1 MPIAKRKR
9 VKETKAAYR
18 TRRALPKREADDA
31 AVRWSEI
38 EVASEPII
46 LRRDGQPVA
55 AVMKY
60 DEYLRLENVR
70 KEQATIPMAE
80 IQKIADTIA
89 ANFKPD
95 KIILFGS
102 YAYGVPRRG
111 SDVDMLVVMATEK
124 NVLDVALEMRLALP
138 MRSFGLDLIVRTPSE
153 VERRLKM
160 EDQFMME
167 ITKLGKV
174 LYERK
179 NDGMDRESGN

>member
-1 MPIAKRKR
+1 
-9 VKETKAAYR
+9 
-18 TRRALPKREADDA
+18 
-31 AVRWSEI
+31 
-38 EVASEPII
+38 
-46 LRRDGQPVA
+46 
-55 AVMKY
+55 MKY